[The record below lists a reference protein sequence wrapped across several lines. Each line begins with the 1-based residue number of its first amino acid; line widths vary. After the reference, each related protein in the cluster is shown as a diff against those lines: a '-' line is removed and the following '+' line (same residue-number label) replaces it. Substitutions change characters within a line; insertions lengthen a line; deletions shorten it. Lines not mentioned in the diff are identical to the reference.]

1 MERICSQK
9 SVWLVIAFMPICI
22 IAQSQVNNDGN
33 RGPLYRITGYG
44 AVPDGNTSNTVSIQ
58 MAVDDCHKHGGG
70 TIVIPTGNFVT
81 GTIRLYSNMNLYFE
95 AGAILTG
102 SKDNKEY
109 LYQKDFGFSGPG
121 AGIKTGILVA
131 HNEQNISISGFG
143 IIKGN
148 GISFM
153 HMDSLQYGMDFAQ
166 KYTRQ
171 KEDYMNS
178 EYGREDGP
186 VLWKGTY
193 EERPGVMVIFSDCK
207 NITVKDIR
215 LEESPNWT
223 IAFLNSQDIKLNGIS
238 IFNNMSI
245 PNSDGIDMYDSKNIV
260 ISNCNIQAGDDAI
273 AVVSS
278 NNISATNCIL
288 HSRSSGIRIGY
299 NVFNHNNSGN
309 LLFDNIH
316 IYDSNRGIGIFQRQK
331 GDMENMI
338 FSNIIISTRLHS
350 GQWWGHG
357 EPIHISSVPGLG
369 SKETGTISHVRF
381 SNIIASSESGILIY
395 ASGDGL
401 ISDISF
407 DNINLSIRQSPL
419 ATGYGGNF
427 DLRPTN
433 DVALGIFKHTIPAL
447 YANHADN
454 LAIRNINVFWANGL
468 PDYFT
473 HAVECENFENLT
485 VDGLHENITGN
496 NNKEAATIYL
506 HKGKTSDVRGI
517 TSSDKTKK
525 LILKDEMD

>member
-1 MERICSQK
+1 MQ
-9 SVWLVIAFMPICI
+9 ICI
-22 IAQSQVNNDGN
+22 VAQSQVTNGSNGIT
-33 RGPLYRITGYG
+33 LYSVTSYG

-58 MAVDDCHKHGGG
+58 KAVDDCHKHGGG
-70 TIVIPTGNFVT
+70 TIVIPSGNFIT
-81 GTIRLYSNMNLYFE
+81 GTIRLYSNMNICFE
-95 AGAILTG
+95 PGAILTG
-102 SKDNKEY
+102 SKDNQEY
-109 LYQKDFGFSGPG
+109 LYQKDLGFSGPG
-121 AGIKTGILVA
+121 AGIKTGIFVA

-143 IIKGN
+143 VIKGN
-148 GISFM
+148 GTSFM
-153 HMDSLQYGMDFAQ
+153 YMDSLQYGTDLGR

-171 KEDYMNS
+171 KEDYMNPK
-178 EYGREDGP
+178 YGREDGP

-193 EERPGVMVIFSDCK
+193 EERPGVMIIFSDCK

-223 IAFLNSQDIKLNGIS
+223 IAFLNSQDIKVNGIS
-238 IFNNMSI
+238 IFNSMSI

-260 ISNCNIQAGDDAI
+260 ISNCNIQAGDDALAI
-273 AVVSS
+273 VSS
-278 NNISATNCIL
+278 SNINTSNCIL

-299 NVFNHNNSGN
+299 NVFNNNNSGN
-309 LLFDNIH
+309 LLFDNIN

-331 GDMENMI
+331 GDMENII

-395 ASGDGL
+395 ASAKGL
-401 ISDISF
+401 INDISF
-407 DNINLSIRQSPL
+407 DDINLSIRQSPL
-419 ATGYGGNF
+419 AAGYGGNF

-447 YANHADN
+447 YANYADN
-454 LAIRNINVFWANGL
+454 LSIRNMNVFWSGGL

-485 VDGLHENITGN
+485 VDGLHEKLTGN
-496 NNKEAATIYL
+496 NNKEAATLYL
-506 HKGKTSDVRGI
+506 HKGKISDVKGI
-517 TSSDKTKK
+517 TSSDKTKR
-525 LILKDEMD
+525 LVLKDKQD